1 MLAECR
7 ALSWWG
13 GGVEWRKAVW
23 EVGSEIQE
31 ESGHGERMWSNLGI
45 RFGDILSRLIC
56 LSDRTLETRNQQPP
70 ELGKIQSDA
79 N

>member
-13 GGVEWRKAVW
+13 GGVEWGKAVW

-31 ESGHGERMWSNLGI
+31 ESGHGERDVVK
-45 RFGDILSRLIC
+45 FGDTIWRY
-56 LSDRTLETRNQQPP
+56 TVTPYMLE
-70 ELGKIQSDA
+70 
-79 N
+79 